1 MTDASR
7 ENRNLTPQALNDNIK
22 NNQKKTTRTQ
32 GFLFSAEFPLSGT
45 RRSADYCKSGEGRS
59 PLSCA
64 HLRSAAAV
72 FWVTYVKA
80 KRKIAEVNSV
90 QK

>member
-1 MTDASR
+1 MKISKI
-7 ENRNLTPQALNDNIK
+7 IK
-22 NNQKKTTRTQ
+22 KKLQ
-32 GFLFSAEFPLSGT
+32 GPKGFCFPLSGT

-80 KRKIAEVNSV
+80 KRKIAEVNSL